1 MIFDCSERVFKVI
14 DANDK
19 ERFFKLFSYSKI
31 RSKQIFYFYEVYE
44 ILYERQKLKQISE
57 LVYESKI
64 YSDEYIFEL
73 SLQESGIYCKNIEE
87 VKQWNLKNY

>member
-1 MIFDCSERVFKVI
+1 MVYDCSERVFKVI

-19 ERFFKLFSYSKI
+19 ERFFKLFSYLKI

-87 VKQWNLKNY
+87 VKQ

>member
-1 MIFDCSERVFKVI
+1 MK
-14 DANDK
+14 
-19 ERFFKLFSYSKI
+19 
-31 RSKQIFYFYEVYE
+31 FYM
-44 ILYERQKLKQISE
+44 QGKKLKQISE

-87 VKQWNLKNY
+87 VKQ

>member
-1 MIFDCSERVFKVI
+1 MVSNCSERVFKVI

-19 ERFFKLFSYSKI
+19 ERFFKLFSYFKI

-44 ILYERQKLKQISE
+44 ILYARQKLKQISE
-57 LVYESKI
+57 LVYDSKI
-64 YSDEYIFEL
+64 YTDEYIFEL

-87 VKQWNLKNY
+87 VKQ